1 LRRTSVA
8 LGAASAFTIAVAVT
22 AGATTGSGG
31 PALARAAGT
40 GTAARTTQSGPGSPV
55 AVPLSAYVNNDGI
68 GSAPGQANFD
78 GSGYSYPADQ
88 MPAAGPVTLGG
99 VPYQFPA
106 SAGDDNVV
114 AAGQAIALPQG
125 HYVGAYLLDASSYG
139 PASGTATVHYAD
151 GTSTQDSLSAPDWY
165 ASGGA
170 VTASYRYTPS
180 ATDQHPVSIY
190 ASTVWLDPG
199 KTATSIT
206 LPQTVAP
213 APNQPSMHI
222 FALSLQ
228 PSVAGYG
235 LRVSGAQST
244 TKTIPAGSGA
254 SGGGQQVQAVDATV
268 QNIGDQWLTP
278 AHPGTATVSADG
290 VRTAVPAQ
298 ITELAPGEQQQ
309 VEIGIQP
316 TRPVPAGTPV
326 AGQVAATTAQAAQAT
341 EAFTLDVGIPAYTA
355 SNSSLA
361 QHQAPDWFDNAK
373 FGIFIHWGVYSVPAW
388 APVGKEYA
396 EWYWDH
402 MNDPNDPTYQYHLQH
417 YGETFNYD
425 DFIPQFTAAKFDPKA
440 WVQLFQAA
448 GAKYFVLTSKH
459 HEGFSLFKTAVTHR
473 DAVDMGPH
481 QDLVGELFAADR
493 KYTPAVH
500 PGVYYSL
507 PEWYNPADPWNGHGP
522 QNPYTGQPVPYTGYI
537 PVKNYVSDYQAPQ
550 MEELIH
556 QYSPDI
562 LWCDIGTP
570 AAEPQVIAD
579 YFNHAQATGNQVTVD
594 NRCGLPEYD
603 YTTPEYTKY
612 SATVVQKWEASR
624 GLDPFS
630 YGYNSATPDS
640 DYMTAAEA
648 VQDLVDIVSK
658 NGNLLLDIGPRADGT
673 IPAVMQQRLQQIGAW
688 LKVNGESVYNT
699 TYWWR
704 TPQEQANGEDL
715 RFTVAPNRAFYI
727 TDLSQ
732 PDGQVVVNSPV
743 PIRSGQRVT
752 LLGYHGAPL
761 HWTQNG
767 QGQLV
772 IDVPAAAQT
781 SGQYAWVFKVGW
793 QS

>member
-1 LRRTSVA
+1 
-8 LGAASAFTIAVAVT
+8 
-22 AGATTGSGG
+22 
-31 PALARAAGT
+31 
-40 GTAARTTQSGPGSPV
+40 
-55 AVPLSAYVNNDGI
+55 VPLSAYANNDGI

-114 AAGQAIALPQG
+114 AAGQALALPQG

-180 ATDQHPVSIY
+180 GTDQHPVSIY

-206 LPQTVAP
+206 VPQTAAP
-213 APNQPSMHI
+213 APNQASMHI

-254 SGGGQQVQAVDATV
+254 SQGGQQAQAVDATV

-278 AHPGTATVSADG
+278 AHPATVTVSADG
-290 VRTAVPAQ
+290 VRTVVPAQ

-326 AGQVAATTAQAAQAT
+326 AGQVTATTAQAAQAT
-341 EAFTLDVGIPAYTA
+341 EGFTVDVGIPAYTA

-473 DAVDMGPH
+473 DAVDMGPR

-493 KYTPAVH
+493 KYTPDVH

-579 YFNHAQATGNQVTVD
+579 YFNHAQATGSQVTVD

-673 IPAVMQQRLQQIGAW
+673 IPGVMQQRLQQIGAW

-704 TPQEQANGEDL
+704 TAQEQANGEDL
-715 RFTVAPNRAFYI
+715 RFTVAPNKAFYI

-732 PDGQVVVNSPV
+732 PGGQVVVNSPV
-743 PIRSGQRVT
+743 PIKAGQRVT

-772 IDVPAAAQT
+772 IDVPSAAQT
-781 SGQYAWVFKVGW
+781 SGQYAWVFKVDW